1 MSQDKSSLRTPMAK
15 VRGLGSAK
23 SGTQAFWHQ
32 RMTAMLLVPL
42 TIAFVWVLLA
52 ALHHNYDSVRMM
64 VGHPAVAIL
73 ILLFVLSGVYH
84 MRIGMQVILEDYIHN
99 EAAKIAALMVN
110 NLFSLV
116 VGLACLYAV
125 LKVGFT

>member
-1 MSQDKSSLRTPMAK
+1 MAK

-32 RMTAMLLVPL
+32 RLTGLLLVPL
-42 TIAFVWVLLA
+42 TIAFVWVLIA
-52 ALHHNYDSVRMM
+52 AQHRDYDSVRLM

-73 ILLFVLSGVYH
+73 MLLFVLSGAYH
-84 MRIGMQVILEDYIHN
+84 MRIGMQVIIEDYIHN
-99 EAAKIAALMVN
+99 EAAKIAALVLN
-110 NLFSLV
+110 NVFSFV
-116 VGLACLYAV
+116 VGLACLYAL